1 MIIIGGS
8 ASNGIDERI
17 AKILNLKLVKVEH
30 KIFPDGE
37 SYIRIPESINSENVA
52 IVQSTYYPQDKHL
65 MELFLIAE
73 AAKNLGASKIIAVI
87 PYLAYARQ
95 DRRFKDGEALSL
107 KTVLNLIYYSGIDE
121 ILTVEPHK
129 QDALI
134 SYFKGEVKIVD
145 PTPALANEVK
155 KEVEY
160 PFVLAPDRGA
170 LDRAERLSKELNAPF
185 SFIEKERDRTTG
197 EVRIKEIP
205 KDVEIK
211 GKDVVLIDDIISTG
225 GTLAQAAKVAYD
237 LGARKVIAAASH
249 VLLVNNAL
257 QKLQSAGIKCIIG
270 TNSIR
275 TEDNIKVAD
284 ISEVIAV
291 KL

>member
-8 ASNGIDERI
+8 ASNGIDEKL
-17 AKILNLKLVKVEH
+17 AKILNLKLLKVEH
-30 KIFPDGE
+30 KVFPDGE
-37 SYIRIPESINSENVA
+37 SYIRIPESINNDNAV
-52 IVQSTYYPQDKHL
+52 IIQSTFYPQDKHL
-65 MELFLIAE
+65 IELFLIAE
-73 AAKNLGASKIIAVI
+73 AAKNMGASKLIAVI

-107 KTVLNLIYYSGIDE
+107 KAILNLIYQSGIDE

-129 QDALI
+129 SDALV
-134 SYFKGEVKIVD
+134 SYFKGEVKIID
-145 PTPALANEVK
+145 PTPALAKEIK
-155 KEVEY
+155 KEVDD

-170 LDRAERLSKELNAPF
+170 LDRAERLSKELNSPF
-185 SFIEKERDRTTG
+185 SYIEKERDRNTG

-205 KDVEIK
+205 RNIEIK

-225 GTLAQAAKVAYD
+225 GTLAQAAKVSYD

-249 VLLVNNAL
+249 VLLVNNAYE
-257 QKLQSAGIKCIIG
+257 KLKNAGIKCIIG
-270 TNSIR
+270 TNSVK

-284 ISEVIAV
+284 ISELIAV